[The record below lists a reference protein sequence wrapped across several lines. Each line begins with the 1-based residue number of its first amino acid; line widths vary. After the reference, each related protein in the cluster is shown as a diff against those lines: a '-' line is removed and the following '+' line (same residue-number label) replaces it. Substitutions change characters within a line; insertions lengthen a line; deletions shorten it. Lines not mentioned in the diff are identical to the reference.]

1 MTYRTASE
9 LRSLC
14 GSVTGKVYL
23 REVPLT
29 RDGYTFRGEGSVYFG
44 IGPRLFYMIDA
55 DNEYREE
62 YFRAA
67 DREDALERARTIY
80 PQGKFRY

>member
-1 MTYRTASE
+1 MTYRPASE

-14 GSVTGKVYL
+14 ASVTGKVYL
-23 REVPLT
+23 REIPLT

-44 IGPRLFYMIDA
+44 SGQRLYYMIDA
-55 DNEYREE
+55 ENEYREE

-67 DREDALERARTIY
+67 DRQEALACGREIY